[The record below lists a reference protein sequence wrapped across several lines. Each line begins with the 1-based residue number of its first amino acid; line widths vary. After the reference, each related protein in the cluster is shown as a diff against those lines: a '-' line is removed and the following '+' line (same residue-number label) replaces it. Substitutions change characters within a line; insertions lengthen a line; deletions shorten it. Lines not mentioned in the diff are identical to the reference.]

1 MLFTCFLYTIRAG
14 ETRGKNWCAV
24 NERNYPA
31 GVTNCNMA
39 CTGTDGLGYG
49 AGSQLESLSL
59 CWGREEELDEVWQYI
74 CQNDWKALPA
84 CSSQRFYNAEYP
96 VLYDEGLSYAPVEK
110 LLRNI
115 YFSYTWLVE
124 RTAKADWCCP
134 AWGQVRPGCRNFL
147 VTGEVLCCR
156 MWIFFMATRFLS
168 SWVCFLVTGS
178 SILMTRKRCYLIIN
192 WLIGILYHKWLCLFW
207 SLSYSWVSCRWWDKI
222 ELLEPGI
229 TIISHLETL
238 PPNHQCLTSSA
249 VSSVQEN

>member
-1 MLFTCFLYTIRAG
+1 MWPVQGLMDWDMVLVLNWSRFPCVGGGGRSWMRCGSTFVKMIGRHYQRVVAKDSTMPNILCCTMKDCLML
-14 ETRGKNWCAV
+14 
-24 NERNYPA
+24 
-31 GVTNCNMA
+31 
-39 CTGTDGLGYG
+39 
-49 AGSQLESLSL
+49 
-59 CWGREEELDEVWQYI
+59 
-74 CQNDWKALPA
+74 
-84 CSSQRFYNAEYP
+84 
-96 VLYDEGLSYAPVEK
+96 

-124 RTAKADWCCP
+124 RAAKTDWCCP

-192 WLIGILYHKWLCLFW
+192 WLIEILYHKWLCLFW

-222 ELLEPGI
+222 EFLEPGI
-229 TIISHLETL
+229 PIISHLETL

-249 VSSVQEN
+249 VSSVQENWFLVLTAKFFSYCFTIPMWESQGFYISGT